1 MTRDDSR
8 AQRFA
13 RTWWGPCL
21 AALVGIGST
30 GEPAAMPLGGEE
42 PQLPGPTLIQQSN
55 KPDAQQPA
63 GTPGAP
69 SADSFIELHQAL
81 TAARERL
88 EELSKAAEA
97 VAATRQLQQELA
109 ALRQEN
115 LQLRAEIEAVQ
126 AERGELETAK
136 QAAEARAVELT
147 KTVEQATAQAR
158 EMDQQL
164 LAVATRWQN
173 AQLNATS
180 APTRSSGDMDA
191 DARAMQTALRS
202 EVEKPD
208 GSAEQASAET
218 ARLRKQME
226 ASEQRVA
233 AADGARAEAEAQLS
247 AMRASLQRAE
257 QEKASI
263 GTDLA
268 KLKGELASVK
278 EQAAVVGQERPQNGQ
293 QAAAMEAESDELR
306 ARLADVTARLQRSE
320 AANAQLETQVADL
333 RDATGPATDLAPED
347 LTETPTLPAGGEG
360 AHLDERAILGGRPA
374 VFTLADL
381 PPDRRQ
387 QVQGLLAD
395 LHSNLDERGLMT
407 TVRGELLFAVGSDQ
421 VQPSAYDSLAKV
433 ADLISMYENKQV
445 LIIGHSDAMGDAESN
460 RQLSK
465 RRADLVKQI
474 FVENFDLPA
483 NRLATEG
490 AGETRP
496 IASNTT
502 SDGRR
507 ANRRVEVL
515 ILN

>member
-1 MTRDDSR
+1 MTRHDSR

-21 AALVGIGST
+21 AALVGLGSA
-30 GEPAAMPLGGEE
+30 GEPAAMPLPGEGA
-42 PQLPGPTLIQQSN
+42 QLPGATLIQQSTES
-55 KPDAQQPA
+55 PAQPSA
-63 GTPGAP
+63 GPPGAP

-97 VAATRQLQQELA
+97 VAATRQQQQELA

-115 LQLRAEIEAVQ
+115 QQLRAELEAAQ
-126 AERGELETAK
+126 AERSELETAK
-136 QAAEARAVELT
+136 QAAEARAGELT

-164 LAVATRWQN
+164 LAVAARWQDAQRN
-173 AQLNATS
+173 ANR
-180 APTRSSGDMDA
+180 APTRSSGDQMDA
-191 DARAMQTALRS
+191 GAPPVQTALRS
-202 EVEKPD
+202 QVEKPD
-208 GSAEQASAET
+208 GGAEQ
-218 ARLRKQME
+218 

-233 AADGARAEAEAQLS
+233 AADSARAEAEAQLS
-247 AMRASLQRAE
+247 EIRASLQRAE

-263 GTDLA
+263 GADLA
-268 KLKGELASVK
+268 RAKGELASAR
-278 EQAAVVGQERPQNGQ
+278 QQGAGAGQEPSQNGQ
-293 QAAAMEAESDELR
+293 QAVLAAERDELR
-306 ARLADVTARLQRSE
+306 SRLAAATARLDRTE
-320 AANAQLETQVADL
+320 AANAQLESEVADL
-333 RDATGPATDLAPED
+333 RGTTGTATGPARED
-347 LTETPTLPAGGEG
+347 LTETPTPPVEGEG
-360 AHLDERAILGGRPA
+360 THLDERAILGGRPA

-381 PPDRRQ
+381 PRERRQ

-407 TVRGELLFAVGSDQ
+407 TVPGELLFPVGSDQ
-421 VQPSAYDSLAKV
+421 VQADAYDTLAKV
-433 ADLISMYENKQV
+433 ADLIGMYENRQV
-445 LIIGHSDAMGDAESN
+445 RIIGHSDSMGDAERN

-474 FVENFDLPA
+474 FVENFDVPA
-483 NRLATEG
+483 NRLTTEG

-502 SDGRR
+502 SQGRR

>member
-1 MTRDDSR
+1 
-8 AQRFA
+8 
-13 RTWWGPCL
+13 
-21 AALVGIGST
+21 
-30 GEPAAMPLGGEE
+30 
-42 PQLPGPTLIQQSN
+42 
-55 KPDAQQPA
+55 
-63 GTPGAP
+63 
-69 SADSFIELHQAL
+69 
-81 TAARERL
+81 
-88 EELSKAAEA
+88 
-97 VAATRQLQQELA
+97 
-109 ALRQEN
+109 
-115 LQLRAEIEAVQ
+115 
-126 AERGELETAK
+126 
-136 QAAEARAVELT
+136 
-147 KTVEQATAQAR
+147 
-158 EMDQQL
+158 
-164 LAVATRWQN
+164 
-173 AQLNATS
+173 
-180 APTRSSGDMDA
+180 
-191 DARAMQTALRS
+191 MQTALQS

-208 GSAEQASAET
+208 GSPET

-233 AADGARAEAEAQLS
+233 AADSARAEAEAQLS

-268 KLKGELASVK
+268 KVKGELASVK
-278 EQAAVVGQERPQNGQ
+278 EQAAAVGQERPQNGQ
-293 QAAAMEAESDELR
+293 QAAAIEAERDELR
-306 ARLADVTARLQRSE
+306 ARVADVTARLKRSE
-320 AANAQLETQVADL
+320 AANAQLESEVADL
-333 RDATGPATDLAPED
+333 RDATGPATDLARED
-347 LTETPTLPAGGEG
+347 LAETPTLPAGGEG

-381 PPDRRQ
+381 PPDKRQ
-387 QVQGLLAD
+387 HVQGLLAD

-433 ADLISMYENKQV
+433 ADLINMYENKQV
-445 LIIGHSDAMGDAESN
+445 LIIGHSDSMGDAESN

-474 FVENFDLPA
+474 FVGNFDLPA
-483 NRLATEG
+483 NRLATQG

-502 SDGRR
+502 SEGRR

>member
-8 AQRFA
+8 ALRFA
-13 RTWWGPCL
+13 KIWWGPCL
-21 AALVGIGST
+21 AALIGVGSA
-30 GEPAAMPLGGEE
+30 GEPTAMPLHGEKA
-42 PQLPGPTLIQQSN
+42 PLPGPTLIQQSN

-63 GTPGAP
+63 GAPGAP
-69 SADSFIELHQAL
+69 SADSFTELHQAL

-97 VAATRQLQQELA
+97 VAAARQLQQELT
-109 ALRQEN
+109 ALRQQN
-115 LQLRAEIEAVQ
+115 QQLLAEIEAGQ

-136 QAAEARAVELT
+136 QAAEARTAELT

-164 LAVATRWQN
+164 LAVAARWQN
-173 AQLNATS
+173 AQLS
-180 APTRSSGDMDA
+180 AARGPTRSAGDQTDT
-191 DARAMQTALRS
+191 DARAQQTALRS
-202 EVEKPD
+202 EIEKPD
-208 GSAEQASAET
+208 GGAEQASAET
-218 ARLRKQME
+218 ARLREQMQ

-233 AADGARAEAEAQLS
+233 AADSARAEAEAQLTEV
-247 AMRASLQRAE
+247 RASLQRAE

-263 GTDLA
+263 GADLA
-268 KLKGELASVK
+268 KVKGELASAK
-278 EQAAVVGQERPQNGQ
+278 EQATGVAQRPENGQ
-293 QAAAMEAESDELR
+293 QTAAIEAEREQLR
-306 ARLADVTARLQRSE
+306 ARLADLTARLKRTE
-320 AANAQLETQVADL
+320 AANARLESEVAEL
-333 RDATGPATDLAPED
+333 RDATGTPTELAREEP
-347 LTETPTLPAGGEG
+347 TETPTLPAAES

-381 PPDRRQ
+381 PPAKRQ

-407 TVRGELLFAVGSDQ
+407 TVPGELLFAAGSDR
-421 VQPSAYDSLAKV
+421 VQPSAYDSLGKV

-445 LIIGHSDAMGDAESN
+445 LIVGHSDSMGDAESN

-483 NRLATEG
+483 SRLATEG

-496 IASNTT
+496 IAANTT
-502 SDGRR
+502 ADGRR